1 MRPVRLLAL
10 VGTACGA
17 LLLAGGASLAAP
29 ASPTIT
35 VGPASLTN
43 AQTAHIE
50 FAGDETTVSFLCSLD
65 QADLAAC
72 TSPVDL
78 TALTEGPHS
87 FVVKALDVDAAESDP
102 AEHAWT
108 VDLTAPSEPSLSGPP
123 AVTGS
128 TSASLSF
135 ADAEPSATFL
145 CSLDGGSFSSCSSPV
160 DLAGL
165 GEGLH
170 VFAVKARD
178 LAGNEGLAATR
189 AWTVDVTAPSV
200 AVTSPTDGAFTNDTT
215 PTLRGTSGAAPGD
228 ASAVSVLLRRGSSAT
243 GPPDVRLTAP
253 VDRVTGVWSVTPASP
268 LAVDLYTVTAEQG
281 DVAGNVGTSPPT
293 RFTIDVS
300 VPSVSLSTPQNG
312 TVTENRSLTFSGA
325 ADAGRLVLN
334 LYDGASAA
342 AGPPVATAAVQMPAG
357 GRWSLSFGAPLPD
370 GVFTAVAELTNAAGT
385 TGSSSAAVV
394 VVDNLPPSFTAMP
407 SDALVEQTA
416 VAGERFSYEASAADG
431 LDPSPTVACSPASGA
446 VFPHGT
452 TAVRCTATDWGGHTV
467 TSGFDVQV
475 VNSVPPAPVH
485 SFVTRARNGS
495 VRLAWQ
501 KPIDWDAKRVVLSR
515 ARRGTTQWQVVLR
528 TQRVTAFTDTRVA
541 NGREYRYRAMSYDLV
556 GNVSAPALSDAR
568 PSRFMSPIW
577 RAQLT
582 RPPRLQWS
590 PVRGADYYNV
600 QVWRGPIK
608 VLSRWPG
615 RPSHRMAAS
624 WQFGGRLQTL
634 EPGTYFAYAWPGYG
648 SKARA
653 RYGRMIGWTKFV
665 VP

>member
-35 VGPASLTN
+35 VGPASPTN

-50 FAGDETTVSFLCSLD
+50 FAGDETTASFLCSVD
-65 QADLAAC
+65 QADFAAC
-72 TSPVDL
+72 TSPVEL

-87 FVVKALDVDAAESDP
+87 FVVKAIDADGAESEP
-102 AEHAWT
+102 GQHSWA
-108 VDLTAPSEPSLSGPP
+108 VDLTAPPEPSLSGPP
-123 AVTGS
+123 AVTS
-128 TSASLSF
+128 SRSATLTF
-135 ADAEPSATFL
+135 ADADADPAATFL
-145 CSLDGGSFSSCSSPV
+145 CALDGGSFGECTSPV
-160 DLAGL
+160 SLGGL

-178 LAGNEGLAATR
+178 PAGNEGLAATR
-189 AWTVDVTAPSV
+189 AWTVDVTSPTV

-215 PTLRGTSGAAPGD
+215 PTLRGTGGTAPGD
-228 ASAVSVLLRRGSSAT
+228 AGTISVVVRRVSTGAAVQLS
-243 GPPDVRLTAP
+243 AP
-253 VDRVTGVWSVTPASP
+253 VDSVTGVWTVTPGTP
-268 LAVDLYTVTAEQG
+268 LAADLYTVTADQG
-281 DVAGNVGTSPPT
+281 DAAGNHGASQATS
-293 RFTIDVS
+293 FTIDVS
-300 VPSVSLSTPQNG
+300 VPTVSLAAPRNG
-312 TVTENRSLTFSGA
+312 TVTENRSPAFSGA

-334 LYDGASAA
+334 LYGGASAA
-342 AGPPVATAAVQMPAG
+342 TGPLVATAAVQMPAG
-357 GRWSLSFGAPLPD
+357 GQWSLSFGAPLAD

-394 VVDNLPPSFTAMP
+394 VVDNLSPSFTAMP

-416 VAGERFSYEASAADG
+416 VTGERFSYEALAADG
-431 LDPSPTVACSPASGA
+431 LDPSPTVACSPTSGA

-452 TAVRCTATDWGGHTV
+452 TAVRCTATDWGGHAV
-467 TSGFDVQV
+467 AAGFDVQV

-485 SFVTRARNGS
+485 SFATRARNGS

-501 KPIDWDAKRVVLSR
+501 KPTDWDAQRVVVSR
-515 ARRGTTQWQVVLR
+515 APKGTTQWRVVKR
-528 TQRVTAFTDTRVA
+528 TESLTGFTDTRVA
-541 NGREYRYRAMSYDLV
+541 NGREYRYRAMSYDVV
-556 GNVSAPALSDAR
+556 GNVSAPALADAR
-568 PSRFMSPIW
+568 PSRFMSPVW

-590 PVRGADYYNV
+590 PIRGADYYNV
-600 QVWRGPIK
+600 QVWRGPVK
-608 VLSRWPG
+608 VLSRWPR
-615 RPSHRMAAS
+615 RPSHPMAAT
-624 WQFGGRLQTL
+624 WRFAGRLQTL
-634 EPGTYFAYAWPGYG
+634 EPGTYFAYAWPGFG